1 MSYRLDPG
9 YSEMETICETR
20 LRYDMPCKD
29 CVYYGNECKRRN
41 FRDGSKQKEIQ
52 HERKSGGKL

>member
-9 YSEMETICETR
+9 RNEMDDICTTR
-20 LRYDMPCKD
+20 LRYNMPCKD

-41 FRDGSKQKEIQ
+41 FKDGSKQKNIKQ
-52 HERKSGGKL
+52 ERKSGV